1 MIKTIYMIFFV
12 CAFALGLWACT
23 GNKKEEFKNL
33 NSAQFEELIKD
44 SNVQLLDVRT
54 LEEHMEGHIPGSMLI
69 DVKGEKFA
77 SYVDDL
83 LNKEKKVAIYCRSGR
98 RSRTAAEILVKKG
111 FKVYNLDKGILNWIE
126 EGREIEKPKNNSL
139 DDFSIHQGIL

>member
-23 GNKKEEFKNL
+23 GNKKEEYKNL
-33 NSAQFEELIKD
+33 SSAQFEEFIKD

-54 LEEHMEGHIPGSMLI
+54 LEEHLEGHIPGSKLI
-69 DVKGEKFA
+69 DVKDENF
-77 SYVDDL
+77 SSRIDEL
-83 LNKEKKVAIYCRSGR
+83 LTKGKKVAVYCRSGR
-98 RSRTAAEILVKKG
+98 RSRTAAELLVKKG

-126 EGREIEKPKNNSL
+126 EGRDIEK
-139 DDFSIHQGIL
+139 